1 MNPRSIRF
9 QLTAWYS
16 AILAGALIAFGTLGF
31 FALKQSLFHAVD
43 ETLEDRV
50 AGVQRFMEEQTA
62 SLSVREIRDEF
73 REHSVLGPGGDLF
86 QVCDATGVW
95 LYRSAALESAS
106 ATIELPGQIG
116 PGGVFTERVV
126 AGALVRFYAKPVQVL
141 GKAYTIQVASPVD
154 ELVEGMRSFQW
165 TLVLAIP
172 ALLLAAAAGGW
183 WLSHRALAPVD
194 AITAAARSIEGK
206 NLDRRLPVAATDD
219 ELQRLSTTLNQMLD
233 RIEGAFERVRRFTAD
248 ASHELRTPIAL
259 VRTSAELALR
269 KPRSEQEYRD
279 TMQEI
284 LNEAERTT
292 ELLEDLLSLARA
304 DAGKASLELTNVDAS
319 EVLREAG
326 AVGER
331 LAERKGVAFEM
342 ARLTPGL
349 HVRANREALRRLLW
363 ILMDNAVK
371 YTPAG
376 GKVNVAAELAGGSLE
391 VAVRDNGCGIRA
403 EDAPHI
409 FERFYRADASRS
421 RDSGG
426 VGLGLALAEWIATAH
441 ETSIQVET
449 KEGEGSTFRF
459 RLEVI
464 EA

>member
-9 QLTAWYS
+9 RLTAWYS
-16 AILAGALIAFGTLGF
+16 AILAASLIAFGALGF
-31 FALKQSLFHAVD
+31 LALKQSLFHAVD
-43 ETLEDRV
+43 EALEDRV
-50 AGVQRFMEEQTA
+50 AGVRHFMEEQTA
-62 SLSVREIRDEF
+62 SLSAGEIRDEF

-86 QVCDATGVW
+86 QVCDAKGVW
-95 LYRSAALESAS
+95 LYRSAALENAGV
-106 ATIELPGQIG
+106 TIQLPGQIG
-116 PGGVFTERVV
+116 AGGEFTERVV
-126 AGALVRFYAKPVQVL
+126 AGALVRFHAKPVQVL
-141 GKAYTIQVASPVD
+141 GKTYTIQVASPVD
-154 ELVEGMRSFQW
+154 ELVEGMWRFQW

-172 ALLLAAAAGGW
+172 ALLSAAAAGGW

-206 NLDRRLPVAATDD
+206 NLDRRLPVGATDD

-233 RIEGAFERVRRFTAD
+233 RIEGSFERVRRFTAD

-269 KPRSEQEYRD
+269 KPRSEEEYRD
-279 TMQEI
+279 AMQEI

-292 ELLEDLLSLARA
+292 ELLEGLLSLARA

-326 AVGER
+326 VAGKR
-331 LAERKGVAFEM
+331 LAERKGLAFEM

-349 HVRANREALRRLLW
+349 IVRANREALRRLLL
-363 ILMDNAVK
+363 ILIDNAVK
-371 YTPAG
+371 YTPAD
-376 GKVNVAAELAGGSLE
+376 GKVNVEAELAGGKLE

-403 EDAPHI
+403 EDSPYI
-409 FERFYRADASRS
+409 FERFYRADSSRN

-441 ETSIQVET
+441 ETAIQVET
-449 KEGEGSTFRF
+449 QEGQGSTFRF
-459 RLEVI
+459 RLEVT